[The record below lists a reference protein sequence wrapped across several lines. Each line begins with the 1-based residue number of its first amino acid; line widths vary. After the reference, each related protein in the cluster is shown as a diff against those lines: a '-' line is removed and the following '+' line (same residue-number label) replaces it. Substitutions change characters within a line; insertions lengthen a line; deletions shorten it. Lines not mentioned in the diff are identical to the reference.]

1 MNKFVVAFIT
11 LIFTAPV
18 FAEGDAGSL
27 SNSLS
32 DSEST
37 SNITIN
43 GFSSEQVED
52 LVDQGIRNF
61 QEGQARGEATRSGGP
76 EVIQQDIRYSGE
88 YSVRNVPAVSAPA
101 LTTTLTETC
110 MGSSSMGASMVG
122 FGFSFGTTWRDSAC
136 VRRLDA
142 REVNSLGYKLAA
154 KELMCESDQV
164 REAFKRAGKPCFV
177 DLPEEVRAD
186 IESQRSSETVATAPV
201 ASEDPLEQE
210 GFDPRTRQ

>member
-11 LIFTAPV
+11 LTFTAPV
-18 FAEGDAGSL
+18 FAEGLNG
-27 SNSLS
+27 
-32 DSEST
+32 ST
-37 SNITIN
+37 SKALSGATAEGGNTQVGDITVNVDN
-43 GFSSEQVED
+43 GP
-52 LVDQGIRNF
+52 
-61 QEGQARGEATRSGGP
+61 GEATRSAGP
-76 EVIQQDIRYSGE
+76 EIVQQDVRYSGE
-88 YSVRNVPAVSAPA
+88 YSVRSVPAVSAPA

-186 IESQRSSETVATAPV
+186 IETQRSSETVATAP
-201 ASEDPLEQE
+201 AADEDPLEQE